1 MPKLSI
7 AEIYD
12 AALSAGF
19 TPQQATTWT
28 AIAMAE
34 SGGRTGALNDKGE
47 HSVGL
52 WQINVASDGGR
63 ASRYGDLN
71 DPRANARAAYAIS
84 NHGTDMRPW
93 TTTHDSHKGT
103 AADYRTYL
111 DQVEAVTGVQGDDRG
126 VGGYSSH
133 LPPPLPSSNGAGH
146 PAMMQP
152 ATYDQIDAGHTVVGM
167 QSDSDHDGL
176 TDAFEQAAGT
186 GVKVADTDHD
196 GLTDGYEVAVSHS
209 SPLLADG
216 DSDGLSD
223 STEASLGSNPL
234 KWDSDNDGLSDKV
247 ELAYGSD
254 PQHADAG
261 DGVIPGPPQPAVPQ
275 LAGQQ
280 LAGQQFAGQQTMQQT
295 GVQLQTLQAAG
306 TPGAGAGST
315 KVERFVDV
323 ALAQEGDKY
332 VFGVRAKLDDPNP
345 DKFDCSELTKWAAHQ
360 AGVEIP
366 DGAMYQYL
374 DLKQKDSLISVDQ
387 AMHTKG
393 ALLFYFS
400 DEPTPGGG
408 RPSRAHVAISLGDGR
423 TIEAKGTKYGVGEF
437 TAHNRFNYAGVIPG
451 LDSSMAP
458 AGHAAE
464 SFQPVSATPV
474 SHYDQIDLGTSIVA
488 PPDTDHDGLTDAFEK
503 LAGTSPTS
511 ADTDKDG
518 LPDAFEAIKSHTDP
532 LSADTDH
539 DGVSDPFELSA
550 GTDPG
555 KIPGVAGVGGQ
566 GQFAEVIRGGV
577 VDTDH
582 DGLTDTYET
591 RAGLNPHS
599 MDTDGDGL
607 SDSSEL
613 SLGTNAAALDSDHDG
628 ISDSL
633 EVQFGS
639 DPVHSGLGGDLG
651 ANAGTGMLTGV
662 GDGLDPG
669 ADGIHGP
676 EGLGGTP
683 DIAPH

>member
-34 SGGRTGALNDKGE
+34 SGGRTGALNAKGE
-47 HSVGL
+47 HSMGL
-52 WQINVASDGGR
+52 WQINVASDGNRGTK
-63 ASRYGDLN
+63 YGDLN

-84 NHGTDMRPW
+84 HQGTDMRPW
-93 TTTHDSHKGT
+93 TTTHNSHKGT

-111 DQVEAVTGVQGDDRG
+111 DKVEAVTGVQGDGRG
-126 VGGYSSH
+126 VAGYSSH
-133 LPPPLPSSNGAGH
+133 LPPPLPSTGAPH
-146 PAMMQP
+146 PP
-152 ATYDQIDAGHTVVGM
+152 VATSYDKIDAGQALGM
-167 QSDSDHDGL
+167 QADTDHDGL
-176 TDAFEQAAGT
+176 TDAFEQSAGT
-186 GVKVADTDHD
+186 NVKLADTDHD

-209 SPLLADG
+209 NPKLADG
-216 DSDGLSD
+216 DLDGLSD

-234 KWDSDNDGLSDKV
+234 KWDSDNDGLSDQIEV
-247 ELAYGSD
+247 QYGSD
-254 PQHADAG
+254 PNHADSG
-261 DGVIPGPPQPAVPQ
+261 DGVIPGPPQPVV
-275 LAGQQ
+275 
-280 LAGQQFAGQQTMQQT
+280 QT
-295 GVQLQTLQAAG
+295 QTLQAAG
-306 TPGAGAGST
+306 TPGLGGNGDAT
-315 KVERFVDV
+315 KVGRFVDV

-345 DKFDCSELTKWAAHQ
+345 EKFDCSELTKWAAHQ

-374 DLKQKDSLISVDQ
+374 DLKQKDSLISVDK

-400 DEPTPGGG
+400 NEPSPGGG
-408 RPSRAHVAISLGDGR
+408 RPSKAHVAISLGDGR

-451 LDSSMAP
+451 LDSSTAP
-458 AGHAAE
+458 PAVHAAE
-464 SFQPVSATPV
+464 TLPVNPTVATT
-474 SHYDQIDLGTSIVA
+474 HYDQIDLGTSMA
-488 PPDTDHDGLTDAFEK
+488 RPPDTDHDGLTDAFEK
-503 LAGTSPTS
+503 LAGTNPAS

-539 DGVSDPFELSA
+539 DGISDSFELSA
-550 GTDPG
+550 GSDPG

-566 GQFAEVIRGGV
+566 GQFAEVIRNGV
-577 VDTDH
+577 VDSDH

-591 RAGLNPHS
+591 RAGLNPNS

-607 SDSSEL
+607 SDNTEL
-613 SLGTNAAALDSDHDG
+613 SLGTNPAVLDSDHDG

-639 DPVHSGLGGDLG
+639 DPLKGGLGGDLG
-651 ANAGTGMLTGV
+651 ANSGAAMLGS
-662 GDGLDPG
+662 GPDGLDHEV
-669 ADGIHGP
+669 DGIHGP

-683 DIAPH
+683 DVGPH

>member
-19 TPQQATTWT
+19 TPHQATTWT

-34 SGGRTGALNDKGE
+34 SGGRTGALNDHGE
-47 HSVGL
+47 HSMGL
-52 WQINVASDGGR
+52 WQINVASDGSR
-63 ASRYGDLN
+63 ATKYGDLN

-84 NHGTDMRPW
+84 HHGTDMRPW
-93 TTTHDSHKGT
+93 TTTHDSNKGT
-103 AADYRTYL
+103 PADYRTYL

-126 VGGYSSH
+126 VHSYSSK
-133 LPPPLPSSNGAGH
+133 LPPPLETNGAAH
-146 PAMMQP
+146 PLA
-152 ATYDQIDAGHTVVGM
+152 ASYDQIDTGQTVAGM
-167 QSDSDHDGL
+167 QQDTDHAGL
-176 TDAFEQAAGT
+176 TDAFEKAAGT
-186 GVKVADTDHD
+186 GVKLADTDHD

-209 SPLLADG
+209 NPKLADG
-216 DSDGLSD
+216 DLDGLSD
-223 STEASLGSNPL
+223 STEASLGSDPL
-234 KWDSDNDGLSDKV
+234 KWDSDNDGLSDQI
-247 ELAYGSD
+247 EIQYGSD
-254 PQHADAG
+254 PTHADAG
-261 DGVIPGPPQPAVPQ
+261 DGVIPGAQPPAV
-275 LAGQQ
+275 
-280 LAGQQFAGQQTMQQT
+280 QTM
-295 GVQLQTLQAAG
+295 QAAG
-306 TPGAGAGST
+306 TPGLVGHDS
-315 KVERFVDV
+315 KVGHFVNE

-332 VFGVRAKLDDPNP
+332 VFGIRAKLSDPDP

-374 DLKQKDSLISVDQ
+374 DLKQKDALISVDK

-408 RPSRAHVAISLGDGR
+408 RPSKAHVAISLGDGR
-423 TIEAKGTKYGVGEF
+423 TIEARGTKYGVGEF

-451 LDSSMAP
+451 LDGSAVPP
-458 AGHAAE
+458 ADAADV
-464 SFQPVSATPV
+464 QPSVATDHV
-474 SHYDQIDLGTSIVA
+474 ATNHYDQIDTGTSIVA

-503 LAGTSPTS
+503 LAGTNPNA

-532 LSADTDH
+532 LTADTDH
-539 DGVSDPFELSA
+539 DGASDPFELSA
-550 GTDPG
+550 GSDPG

-566 GQFAEVIRGGV
+566 GQFAEVIRNGV
-577 VDTDH
+577 VDSDH

-591 RAGLNPHS
+591 KAGLNPHS
-599 MDTDGDGL
+599 MDSDGDGL
-607 SDSSEL
+607 SDNSEL
-613 SLGTNAAALDSDHDG
+613 SLGTNPAALDSDHDG

-633 EVQFGS
+633 EVQFGT
-639 DPVHSGLGGDLG
+639 DPLKTGLGGDLG
-651 ANAGTGMLTGV
+651 VTAGAGV
-662 GDGLDPG
+662 EGLDHG
-669 ADGIHGP
+669 ADGIDGH